1 MTQYNT
7 LNVNLSNSKLNKL
20 KSRMKN
26 GTEAT
31 LKPSSNVAGE
41 SNNGNNFPQIL
52 LLTNTVSFISFKTS

>member
-7 LNVNLSNSKLNKL
+7 LNVNLLNSKLNKL

-52 LLTNTVSFISFKTS
+52 LLSNTVSFISFKTL